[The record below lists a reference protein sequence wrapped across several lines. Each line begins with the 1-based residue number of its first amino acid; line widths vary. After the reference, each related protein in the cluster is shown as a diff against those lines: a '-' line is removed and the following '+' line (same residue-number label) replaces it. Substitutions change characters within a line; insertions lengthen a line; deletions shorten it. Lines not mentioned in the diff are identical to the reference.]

1 MHLTSICRS
10 YYKCTY
16 TGCNVRKHV
25 ERASKDPKAVITS
38 YEGKHNHDI
47 PIGRNNSHNSTN
59 TSAHQLKP
67 KKVKTGK
74 KPAIIKE
81 LDFGVDQIPV
91 LLHLKEGQITA

>member
-1 MHLTSICRS
+1 LIKIIRS

-47 PIGRNNSHNSTN
+47 PIGRSNNNNSTN
-59 TSAHQLKP
+59 TGAYQLKP
-67 KKVKTGK
+67 KKVETGK

-81 LDFGVDQIPV
+81 LDFGVDQIQV
-91 LLHLKEGQITA
+91 LLYNRLYKNVLTS